1 MIAEKRK
8 LFFSFPQRDSGRD
21 LGSMPAGQHQDNTE
35 PKHRK
40 TITFSLPSDV
50 QFALQQHKAGL
61 LYKAFL
67 VTQPQQLALGEL
79 PSKSLVV
86 LMSSLPEDCN
96 REFDISGDFITH
108 MVVCL
113 ELT

>member
-1 MIAEKRK
+1 MITEKRK
-8 LFFSFPQRDSGRD
+8 LFFSLPQRDCGRG
-21 LGSMPAGQHQDNTE
+21 LGSVPAGQHQDNPE

-50 QFALQQHKAGL
+50 QLALQQHKAGL
-61 LYKAFL
+61 LYKAFP

-79 PSKSLVV
+79 PCKSLVV
-86 LMSSLPEDCN
+86 LLSSLPADCN
-96 REFDISGDFITH
+96 PGFNISGNFITH
-108 MVVCL
+108 KVVCL